1 MCDDHSV
8 ADMQGLSRRGFAR
21 GIAGAG
27 LGAMAIDPVWSA
39 VGGDGSLAEAMVS
52 VPTADGHAD
61 AFFVHP
67 AHGKHPGILMWPD
80 IAGLRETYKAMA
92 RRLAAQGYAVLAVN
106 HYYRNGT
113 APFVSGLVEWMTPE
127 GAAKIKPALAAL
139 TPAAAVS
146 DAHAYVA
153 WLDAQPAVDTHHG
166 LGTVG
171 YCAGGALAVRAAGA
185 SRRIKAVASLH
196 GAQLVSPAPDA
207 PYHAIAAS
215 DAAYLFAIARN
226 DDARSPGDKDALRAA
241 CAAAG
246 RPAEIE
252 VYPADHGWCTL
263 DAPSYDKVQADR
275 AFGRELAVFE
285 KV

>member
-8 ADMQGLSRRGFAR
+8 ADMQGLSRRGFAL
-21 GIAGAG
+21 GVAGF
-27 LGAMAIDPVWSA
+27 GAALADPVWAA

-67 AHGKHPGILMWPD
+67 AKGRHPGVLLWPD

-113 APFVSGLVEWMTPE
+113 APLLSGLVAWMTPE
-127 GAAKIKPALAAL
+127 GSAKIKPALAAL

-146 DAHAYVA
+146 DAHGYVA
-153 WLDAQPAVDTHHG
+153 WLDAQAAVDQARG

-185 SRRIKAVASLH
+185 SRRIRAVASLH
-196 GAQLVSPAPDA
+196 GAALVSPAADA
-207 PYHAIAAS
+207 PYRAIAGS
-215 DAAYLFAIARN
+215 DAAFLFAIGRN

-275 AFGRELAVFE
+275 AFGREVAVLQ